1 MSRRKTYGFTR
12 EKAER
17 ISKNTEEAYLRLYE
31 KFSISKEQLKDLGEQ
46 SLKSY
51 VETNPDDFHKED
63 FLDITNCTDNECS
76 CVFSQ
81 EEIERLVE
89 LTKEP
94 SYTLPRGLS
103 REERRKW
110 ISDIGSKL
118 LTQNSEKGKLVN
130 E

>member
-1 MSRRKTYGFTR
+1 MSDCK
-12 EKAER
+12 
-17 ISKNTEEAYLRLYE
+17 
-31 KFSISKEQLKDLGEQ
+31 
-46 SLKSY
+46 
-51 VETNPDDFHKED
+51 H
-63 FLDITNCTDNECS
+63 NECS

-110 ISDIGSKL
+110 ISDIGNKL
-118 LTQNSEKGKLVN
+118 LTESVTEGEIVVK